1 MAYALIPDGFTL
13 KKVTKAQEEAV
24 KAKRRHD
31 DIVALLNNSNTP
43 VVVGGVVA
51 AFFGVKLAES
61 IIADLENRLGA
72 LIADVKQGITDT
84 VEAANPLNISLP
96 TLGAP
101 APVAPTLKDLVDY
114 IKREGILP

>member
-1 MAYALIPDGFTL
+1 MPYALIPDGFTL
-13 KKVTKAQEEAV
+13 KKVTKLQKEAV
-24 KAKRRHD
+24 NAKRRHD
-31 DIVALLNNSNTP
+31 DVVALLNNPNTP
-43 VVVGGVVA
+43 LVVGGVVA

-61 IIADLENRLGA
+61 IIADLEARLGA
-72 LIADVKQGITDT
+72 LSDDVKRGIEET

-114 IKREGILP
+114 IKRELP

>member
-1 MAYALIPDGFTL
+1 MPYALIPDGYNL
-13 KKVTKAQEEAV
+13 KKVTKLGEQAV
-24 KAKRRHD
+24 NAKRRHD
-31 DIVALLNNSNTP
+31 NFEALFNNPNTP

-72 LIADVKQGITDT
+72 LSADVKKGIEET
-84 VEAANPLNISLP
+84 VEAANPLNITLP

-101 APVAPTLKDLVDY
+101 APTAPTVRDLIDY
-114 IKREGILP
+114 IKREGLLP